1 MLCLCC
7 SFLPTH
13 CQESWCYVQLAQHWS
28 SIMTLCRVGWDMLSV
43 YRLQWLKLWQ
53 KYLSLSSDL
62 KKTYLLLT
70 KFWESCKNINKLQKK
85 GLYWVQSQ
93 SKVECW
99 SWEPQLGCT
108 VQYCAVLWCTVQYCS
123 SPACARA
130 QYHTGGD
137 ITLTVCA
144 VTVEQHR
151 GTRGQDDHPGPQ
163 QQPQRARHSAAGENT
178 IQCIIHTPFWCI
190 EWCLIFALIAIL
202 LLFYWEV

>member
-1 MLCLCC
+1 M
-7 SFLPTH
+7 
-13 CQESWCYVQLAQHWS
+13 
-28 SIMTLCRVGWDMLSV
+28 RVCWVGCDMWSV

-70 KFWESCKNINKLQKK
+70 KFWESCKNINKLQRK

-163 QQPQRARHSAAGENT
+163 QQPQRARHSAAGENNL
-178 IQCIIHTPFWCI
+178 HTPFWCI
-190 EWCLIFALIAIL
+190 EWCLIFALIAIFIV
-202 LLFYWEV
+202 FYGEV